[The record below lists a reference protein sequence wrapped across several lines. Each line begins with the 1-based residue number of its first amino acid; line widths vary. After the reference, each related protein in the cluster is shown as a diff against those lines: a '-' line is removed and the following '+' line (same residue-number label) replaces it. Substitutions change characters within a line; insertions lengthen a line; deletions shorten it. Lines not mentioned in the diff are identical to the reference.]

1 MKRKLPTAA
10 LVILAAGSATA
21 FGAFVGQGEAHETAR
36 ASADGLRCA
45 VVTRDLGDTVQIS
58 GKVTAERD
66 VSGTYAL
73 SIRQSSGGGQA
84 EIDQGGEFTV
94 GAGRTVTLGEATM
107 GGTAQSYT
115 ADLELTVGGQRLR
128 CRPAADTKDL

>member
-36 ASADGLRCA
+36 AAAEGLRCA

-58 GKVTAERD
+58 GKVTSERD
-66 VSGTYAL
+66 VAGTYAL
-73 SIRQSSGGGQA
+73 SIRQTSGGGQA
-84 EIDQGGEFTV
+84 VIEQGGEFTV
-94 GAGRTVTLGEATM
+94 AAGRTVTRAMRARPPLPMQMRAVLRSRPRRRRRAATLQP
-107 GGTAQSYT
+107 GPT
-115 ADLELTVGGQRLR
+115 
-128 CRPAADTKDL
+128 

>member
-1 MKRKLPTAA
+1 MKRKIPTAA

-36 ASADGLRCA
+36 ASAEGLRCA
-45 VVTRDLGDTVQIS
+45 VVTRDLGDAVQIT

-66 VSGTYAL
+66 VSGQYEL
-73 SIRQSSGGGQA
+73 SIRQTSGGGQA
-84 EIDQGGEFTV
+84 VIDQGGDFTV

-115 ADLELTVGGQRLR
+115 AELDLTVNGQRLR
-128 CRPAADTKDL
+128 CRPATDTKDL

>member
-21 FGAFVGQGEAHETAR
+21 FGTFVGKGEAHETAR
-36 ASADGLRCA
+36 VTAEGLRCA
-45 VVTRDLGDTVQIS
+45 IVTRDLGDAVQIS

-66 VSGTYAL
+66 VSGDYAL

-84 EIDQGGEFTV
+84 VIDQGGEFTV
-94 GAGRTVTLGEATM
+94 AAGRTVTLGEATI
-107 GGTAQSYT
+107 GGTAQSYI
-115 ADLELTVGGQRLR
+115 ADLELTVNGQRLR